1 MIKILLARPYHLFLL
16 IAIVLFALSF
26 FHLRGSINFHYYD
39 TYYIINGSP
48 LYHLLAAFFLFFWLI
63 YLFIYPSLYCNALIW
78 VHLILT
84 IISIIAIFLYANY
97 ELVNAENFNSYL
109 LLGKILTG
117 ALFAI
122 HLLYPV
128 NLIAGRIKYA
138 KTEETKKGNHH

>member
-1 MIKILLARPYHLFLL
+1 MIKKLLARPYHLFLL
-16 IAIVLFALSF
+16 IAIALFALSF
-26 FHLRGSINFHYYD
+26 LHLKGSISIHYYD
-39 TYYIINGSP
+39 TYYIITGPP
-48 LYHLLAAFFLFFWLI
+48 LYHRLAAFFLFFWLI
-63 YLFIYPSLYCNALIW
+63 YLFIYPSLYCNTLIW

-109 LLGKILTG
+109 LIGKILTG

-122 HLLYPV
+122 PLLYPI
-128 NLIAGRIKYA
+128 NLIAGRIKLA